1 MFKQVY
7 GSEFDVI
14 KRTVAATGLNDDDEV
29 ITVFPITDQK
39 YVVLRTEFD
48 VFLKFELDEIP
59 LKKKGAIGVRAI
71 KLTGSDSITDVYYL
85 FDEDDTT
92 VTVGDRQI
100 LLSRLKA
107 ARRDTKGSKLR
118 G

>member
-1 MFKQVY
+1 MISVY
-7 GSEFDVI
+7 PVTE
-14 KRTVAATGLNDDDEV
+14 
-29 ITVFPITDQK
+29 QK
-39 YVVLRTEFD
+39 YVVLQTEYD

-71 KLTGSDSITDVYYL
+71 KLTGNDRIENVYYL
-85 FDEDDTT
+85 YEDDDTT
-92 VTVGDRQI
+92 VKVGNREV
-100 LLSRLKA
+100 LLSRLKS